1 VPELRKVS
9 EETVALWLLSLI
21 CSYHGRSKYIVMEL
35 NGVDTVSDRL
45 ASSMALLQIKAC
57 HHIPCSVMNQDC
69 ENIVMLR

>member
-1 VPELRKVS
+1 VPELGKVS

-21 CSYHGRSKYIVMEL
+21 CSYHGRSKYTVMEL

-57 HHIPCSVMNQDC
+57 TIFHVQY
-69 ENIVMLR
+69 